1 MVRIVIIQDSG
12 LCNFVVFEEFTR
24 SSSQQI
30 ALEIILLPMLI
41 IKMKNFARLIA
52 LMTEDHTL
60 LPFSW
65 LTLLLFL
72 LFYLLL
78 AFIVFAFLSV
88 RFIGRKYNQDDLM
101 TPPETMD

>member
-41 IKMKNFARLIA
+41 IKMKNLARLI
-52 LMTEDHTL
+52 
-60 LPFSW
+60 
-65 LTLLLFL
+65 
-72 LFYLLL
+72 
-78 AFIVFAFLSV
+78 
-88 RFIGRKYNQDDLM
+88 G
-101 TPPETMD
+101 

>member
-1 MVRIVIIQDSG
+1 MRAGKLNLQD
-12 LCNFVVFEEFTR
+12 
-24 SSSQQI
+24 
-30 ALEIILLPMLI
+30 
-41 IKMKNFARLIA
+41 A

-78 AFIVFAFLSV
+78 AFIVFAFLSM
-88 RFIGRKYNQDDLM
+88 RFIGRKYN
-101 TPPETMD
+101 